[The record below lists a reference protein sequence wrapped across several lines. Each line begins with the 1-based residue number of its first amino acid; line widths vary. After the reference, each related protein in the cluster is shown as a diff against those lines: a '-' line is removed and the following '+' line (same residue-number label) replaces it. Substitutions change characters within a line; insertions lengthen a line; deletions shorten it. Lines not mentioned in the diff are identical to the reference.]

1 MRDALREP
9 FLAVSKAAY
18 QRVFRPMLF
27 RQDAQT
33 AHETALKVMGVFD
46 AHPGLMRLIHKTAF
60 VSCPVMVGGVT
71 LDSPLM
77 LAAGMVKGHGF
88 ESEND
93 AIAAVEQGEN
103 IMPGWRSF
111 PALLGAVEFG
121 SFTRYPRP
129 GNPGRVMWRH
139 PQTQSTQ
146 NRVGLKNPGAAAA
159 AAFLSRSIQDMP
171 ATYGINIAVSP
182 GVTDPEQE
190 LSEVREA
197 VEIFLKSGLRP
208 SWVTLNVSCPNTE
221 DDPGDHQTEARIRTL
236 CRTLVT
242 ALHPIP
248 LWVKISPDLA
258 DSQFATLMRVFADEG
273 VKAVVASNTL
283 SCPTPDDPSLV
294 AGVGGGDLYSHALRA
309 ATALI
314 EQKRRHNY
322 DVDVIGCGGVQ
333 DAKHFHAYMQA
344 GVSAVQYWSGLV
356 YRGPLMGAYILSEY
370 VGSRSQS
377 PR

>member
-1 MRDALREP
+1 MGDALRDT
-9 FLAVSKAAY
+9 FLAVSRLGY
-18 QRVFRPMLF
+18 QEVLRRLLFMQNAQASHERALRVMKF
-27 RQDAQT
+27 
-33 AHETALKVMGVFD
+33 FD
-46 AHPGLMRLIHKTAF
+46 ARPGLMRLIYKTAF
-60 VSCPVMVGGVT
+60 LSCPMTVGGVM

-77 LAAGMVKGHGF
+77 LAAGMVKGRGF
-88 ESEND
+88 TTEEE
-93 AIAAVEQGEN
+93 ALAAVERGEN

-139 PQTQSTQ
+139 PETQSTQ

-159 AAFLSRSIQDMP
+159 AAFLSRSLQNMP
-171 ATYGINIAVSP
+171 TTYGINIAVSP
-182 GVTDPEQE
+182 GVTDSEQE
-190 LSEVREA
+190 VTEVREA

-221 DDPGDHQTEARIRTL
+221 DDPGDHQTEARTRNL

-242 ALHPIP
+242 TLHPIP

-258 DSQFATLMRVFADEG
+258 DSQFVTLMRVFADEG
-273 VKAVVASNTL
+273 VRAVIASNTL
-283 SCPTPDDPSLV
+283 PCPTPDDPSLI
-294 AGVGGGDLYSHALRA
+294 AGVGGGDLYPYALRA
-309 ATALI
+309 ASLLA
-314 EQKRRHNY
+314 EEKRRHGY

-333 DAKHFHAYMQA
+333 NTQQFEEYLRV

-356 YRGPLMGAYILSEY
+356 YRGPLVGAYILSEY
-370 VGSRSQS
+370 GGR
-377 PR
+377 RTREAK